1 MASGAGRR
9 NGTVKNP
16 SSSQFYQGVQDTPDA
31 TYTLNHRHS
40 SSASVPSLQHRVKA
54 RTMADPPPPQGLEFV
69 GKKVKILVDAIDD
82 LRKFH
87 LEQVV
92 GLPEL
97 VLVGDQSAG
106 KSSLMSAL
114 TEVQLPK
121 DQGICTKC
129 PANIKTSPADK
140 WSCSVSL
147 QQDYYYQHPRGGIVS
162 EHTVTKNNPFPPWK
176 PQEPV
181 IKEFKTITKPSELG
195 DLVKWAQIAILNHND
210 EYTDFIPGSGAR
222 AKGDYDLEKEG
233 TVAKFSPNV
242 ISIEISGPGLSALS
256 FYDLPGVFSISS
268 NEDEEYLP
276 KVIENLA
283 IKYIKRPNALII
295 WTLAMKT
302 DPNNSHTGKV
312 IRTCKAIGRC
322 VGVLTNPDHVS
333 TRHIEYEK
341 ILQGKSH
348 VVKHGYFVTRQPG
361 ENSQIDNDRYHALA
375 RQREMEFFN
384 TDPLWTT
391 QWARFRNRC
400 GTTAIQRF
408 LSTELARQIMASI
421 PSIKEKIGDQSRN
434 VDQQLKECPVLPDT
448 DIRNTIMRKLS
459 EFSNDV
465 RSIMYGEQV
474 HHDLNSDLDFQ
485 SGWSTLADQ
494 FRDLVCHIKPTVVIA
509 QESDRI
515 ASEVIEIASDDDDDV
530 FSRAKTPASRKRPG
544 LFSDFPAAQRHKHN
558 SGNVNPVKAE
568 NAQMQPP
575 QSPFRLGNNDKNSFR
590 NSPFEALAGL
600 GKGSMDLN
608 SVRASIA
615 KHQMGLPGI
624 VSPQTYN
631 ELCLKSVAPWGRV
644 LEVFIAETFSLVE
657 KQLAETLHN
666 HLGVYEQTAL
676 YRAAQK
682 HLQSFIEKHKS
693 EQRRFLSELHSL
705 ETFKSYTVN
714 KASMG
719 DQEAKE
725 FQCLTAARKLRR
737 SRMFV
742 DGQMRADKKMR
753 LSADLPPE
761 EKDRRIRERVAAVT
775 DEQLKKDP
783 FDSEVRVAS
792 YVRAYYMTAGLRFV
806 DTVCLSMK
814 CSLFRK
820 IRENVTFH
828 LETELGIIAA
838 RNGEEVCRDL
848 MEEDDTVDKR
858 RKNLRKEKERLD
870 GFTSRLETLQKQIE
884 ETDDEDNYR
893 AANAGEER
901 NDGSARSRRPSEV
914 SSNSDTEMGESGLAG
929 ERQRSGDI

>member
-1 MASGAGRR
+1 
-9 NGTVKNP
+9 
-16 SSSQFYQGVQDTPDA
+16 
-31 TYTLNHRHS
+31 
-40 SSASVPSLQHRVKA
+40 
-54 RTMADPPPPQGLEFV
+54 MADPPPPQGLEFV

-129 PANIKTSPADK
+129 PANIKTSPADE

-147 QQDYYYQHPRGGIVS
+147 QQDYCYQHPRGGVVS
-162 EHTVTKNNPFPPWK
+162 EHAVTKNNPFPPWK
-176 PQEPV
+176 PQESV
-181 IKEFKTITKPSELG
+181 VKEFKTITNPSELG

-233 TVAKFSPNV
+233 TLAKFSPNV
-242 ISIEISGPGLSALS
+242 ISIGISGPGLSALS

-361 ENSQIDNDRYHALA
+361 ENSQIDENHYHALA
-375 RQREMEFFN
+375 RQSEMEFFN

-400 GTTAIQRF
+400 GTTAIQQF

-421 PSIKEKIGDQSRN
+421 PSIKEKIGDQLRN
-434 VDQQLKECPVLPDT
+434 VVQQLNECPPLPDT
-448 DIRNTIMRKLS
+448 DIRNTIMRKLC

-465 RSIMYGEQV
+465 RSIMYGESV
-474 HHDLNSDLDFQ
+474 HRDSNSDLDFQ
-485 SGWSTLADQ
+485 SEWSTLADQ

-515 ASEVIEIASDDDDDV
+515 AHEVIEIASDDDDV
-530 FSRAKTPASRKRPG
+530 FSKVNTPANRKRPG
-544 LFSDFPAAQRHKHN
+544 LFSELPTAQRHKHN
-558 SGNVNPVKAE
+558 SGNVTPVKAE
-568 NAQMQPP
+568 NAWMQPP
-575 QSPFRLGNNDKNSFR
+575 PSPFRPGNNDKNPFR

-600 GKGSMDLN
+600 GKGSMDLA
-608 SVRASIA
+608 SVRASIT

-631 ELCLKSVAPWGRV
+631 ELCLKSVSPWGRV
-644 LEVFIAETFSLVE
+644 LDVFMAETFSIVE
-657 KQLAETLHN
+657 KQLAETLHLY
-666 HLGVYEQTAL
+666 LGVYEQTAL

-693 EQRRFLSELHSL
+693 EQRRFLGELHDL

-725 FQCLTAARKLRR
+725 LQCLTLARKLKR
-737 SRMFV
+737 SRLFV
-742 DGQMRADKKMR
+742 ERQMRIDKKMR
-753 LSADLPPE
+753 LPVDMPME
-761 EKDRRIRERVAAVT
+761 EKDRKIRERVAAVK
-775 DEQLKKDP
+775 DDQLPKDP

-806 DTVCLSMK
+806 DTVCLSIK

-820 IRENVTFH
+820 IRDNVTFH
-828 LETELGIIAA
+828 LETELGILAA
-838 RNGEEVCRDL
+838 RDGEEICRDL

-870 GFTSRLETLQKQIE
+870 GFTSRLEALEKQIE
-884 ETDDEDNYR
+884 KTDDENSHR
-893 AANAGEER
+893 ATAACEEH
-901 NDGSARSRRPSEV
+901 DEGSARSRRPSGV
-914 SSNSDTEMGESGLAG
+914 SSNSDTEMGEVGLAG
-929 ERQRSGDI
+929 EEYRSDDI